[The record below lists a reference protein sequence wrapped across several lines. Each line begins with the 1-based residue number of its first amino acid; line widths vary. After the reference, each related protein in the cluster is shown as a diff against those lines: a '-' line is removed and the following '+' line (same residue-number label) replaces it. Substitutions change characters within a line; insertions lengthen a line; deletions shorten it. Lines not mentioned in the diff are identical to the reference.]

1 MHSDYWRPQDRIPYG
16 AESTEWNRAMGRRDD
31 AIRQLRE
38 FAAAHPEHRFECLKR
53 AILLNMTPANDWPL
67 GTRQ

>member
-1 MHSDYWRPQDRIPYG
+1 MSSRYADLD
-16 AESTEWNRAMGRRDD
+16 ESAAWNDAVNRRDI
-31 AIRQLRE
+31 AVQRLRK
-38 FAAAHPEHRFECLKR
+38 FAAAYPEHRFECLKR